1 MPLNP
6 FNFQRGGIQ
15 IEPPARG
22 VKDAEGLDSAQNLGE
37 NDSQLNDDDDES
49 IDPSEMLAGFF
60 SDADVADGANADPIK
75 PSSKNPAIESADPS
89 DAVDPD
95 IAALQS
101 SVNESIRNLR
111 LPDDFNFDDFQSGDP
126 KELRKAYQ
134 SLQQH
139 AVVSAIQTIIPVMQR
154 AFQQFDT
161 TVNERITKNTQ
172 QFTQQTSN
180 ERILQREIPAYE
192 NPQFQGMVKHLD
204 KQLRDRGVDDPVGRA
219 KQINKL
225 LAKLGVKGQSGN
237 GASGRT
243 EASSTR
249 KGGDA
254 LDGFFPNP
262 PVRRR

>member
-1 MPLNP
+1 MALNP

-15 IEPPARG
+15 SEPPARD
-22 VKDAEGLDSAQNLGE
+22 VRDDDGLDSAQNLDE
-37 NDSQLNDDDDES
+37 NDSQLDDDDDES

-60 SDADVADGANADPIK
+60 SDADGADNDSIK
-75 PSSKNPAIESADPS
+75 PNTKKPAIESDDAS

-101 SVNESIRNLR
+101 SVHESIRNLR

-126 KELRKAYQ
+126 RELRKAYQ

-243 EASSTR
+243 ETSSTR